1 VFKKGLMVGLLAL
14 TVVVSTACG
23 QNGSESGDEG
33 TPTNA
38 GSAQSNTNALSG
50 QSNQGETNP
59 NESLSGNVEIDGS
72 STVFPLVEAVA
83 EEFSKENKEVRV
95 PVGVSGTG
103 GGFKR
108 FCAGETDISNASRPI
123 KAEEAEI
130 CKTAGIEYIELM
142 ATFDGLAVIVNPS
155 NTWVD
160 QITVEELNAIFK
172 PESTVV
178 NWSDVRSDWPQEKIE
193 IFSPGAD
200 SGTFDYFTEVI
211 NGKAQLS
218 RNDSQVS
225 FSEDDNVL
233 VQGVS
238 GSKNAIGYFGLAYF
252 EENKD
257 QLRALPIVNEEG
269 NAILPSEET
278 VMDKTYNP
286 LGRPLF
292 IYVKKESY
300 ERPEVAAFAKFFVE
314 NTNELSKEV
323 GYIPLPEDLLTE
335 QKAKLQ

>member
-1 VFKKGLMVGLLAL
+1 MLKKVVAVGLLAF
-14 TVVVSTACG
+14 TMVIMAACG
-23 QNGSESGDEG
+23 QNGNGTKNEG
-33 TPTNA
+33 AP
-38 GSAQSNTNALSG
+38 SNTTNSPNQAAENGTQASANLSG
-50 QSNQGETNP
+50 QI
-59 NESLSGNVEIDGS
+59 EIDGS
-72 STVFPLVEAVA
+72 STVFPLTEAVA
-83 EEFSKENKEVRV
+83 EEFSKENKDVRV

-123 KAEEAEI
+123 KEEEAEK
-130 CKTAGIEYIELM
+130 CKAAGIDYIELT
-142 ATFDGLAVIVNPS
+142 ATYDGLAVIINPA

-160 QITVEELNAIFK
+160 HLSVEELNAIFK

-178 NWSDVRSDWPQEKIE
+178 NWSDVRPEWPNEKID

-233 VQGVS
+233 VQGVA
-238 GSKNAIGYFGLAYF
+238 GSKNGIGYFGLAYF
-252 EENKD
+252 EENQDKLKD
-257 QLRALPIVNEEG
+257 VAIVNKEG
-269 NAILPSEET
+269 NAVLPNAET
-278 VMDKTYNP
+278 VMDHSYNP

-292 IYVKKESY
+292 IYVKKTSY
-300 ERPEVAAFAKFFVE
+300 ERPEVAAFTKYFIE
-314 NTNELSKEV
+314 NTNEFALEV
-323 GYIPLPEDLLTE
+323 GYIPLPEELIAE

>member
-1 VFKKGLMVGLLAL
+1 MFKRALMVGMLA
-14 TVVVSTACG
+14 VVVAMVAACG
-23 QNGSESGDEG
+23 QSNNMTGNNNATTGQQSTAAVSE
-33 TPTNA
+33 TAKTNE
-38 GSAQSNTNALSG
+38 ALSG
-50 QSNQGETNP
+50 QI
-59 NESLSGNVEIDGS
+59 EIDGS
-72 STVFPLVEAVA
+72 STVFPLMEAVA
-83 EEFSKENKEVRV
+83 EEFSKENKDVRV

-123 KAEEAEI
+123 KAEEAEL
-130 CKTAGIEYIELM
+130 CKAAGVEYIELK
-142 ATFDGLAVIVNPS
+142 ATYDGLAVIINPQ

-160 QITVEELNAIFK
+160 QFTLEELNAIFM

-178 NWSDVRSDWPQEKIE
+178 NWSDVRADWPKEKIE

-218 RNDSQVS
+218 RNDNQVS

-233 VQGVS
+233 VQGIA
-238 GSKNAIGYFGLAYF
+238 GSKNGIGYFGLAYY

-257 QLRALPIVNEEG
+257 KVKDVAIVNKEG
-269 NAILPSEET
+269 VAVLPSQET
-278 VMDKTYNP
+278 VMNQSYNP

-292 IYVKKESY
+292 IYVKKSSY
-300 ERPEVAAFAKFFVE
+300 ERPEVAAFTKYFMD
-314 NTNELSKEV
+314 NTNELSAEV
-323 GYIPLPEDLLTE
+323 GYIPLPEDMLAE
-335 QKAKLQ
+335 EKAKL